1 MNQYVYKS
9 MIRIIISTTLCL
21 FLFHLNTMIFDFN
34 KNADISVWKI
44 VDDRVMGGI
53 SQGRFSLTDEG
64 YGKFH
69 GLVTTESNGGFSSVD
84 YNFNT
89 LEVGSKDKLKVRLK
103 GDGKI
108 YQLRVKAFSSD
119 RHNYIK
125 EISTSGD
132 WETFEIPLAYMYP
145 SWRGNKLNIPNFDK
159 DQITSIT
166 ILIANGKR
174 ENFEILLDS
183 IELIKS

>member
-1 MNQYVYKS
+1 

-53 SQGRFSLTDEG
+53 SQGRFSLTEEG

-89 LEVGSKDKLKVRLK
+89 LEVIR
-103 GDGKI
+103 
-108 YQLRVKAFSSD
+108 
-119 RHNYIK
+119 
-125 EISTSGD
+125 E
-132 WETFEIPLAYMYP
+132 
-145 SWRGNKLNIPNFDK
+145 
-159 DQITSIT
+159 QI
-166 ILIANGKR
+166 
-174 ENFEILLDS
+174 ENS
-183 IELIKS
+183 LIKYGVRSYPPPNHQFFFNLLLVFTLSIFSFG